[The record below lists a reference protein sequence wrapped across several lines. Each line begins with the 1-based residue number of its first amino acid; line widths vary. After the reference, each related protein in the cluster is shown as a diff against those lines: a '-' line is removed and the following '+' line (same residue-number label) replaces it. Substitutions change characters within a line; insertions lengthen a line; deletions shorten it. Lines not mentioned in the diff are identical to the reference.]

1 MAGFPNPNANQ
12 PPYYSGPIPGES
24 RNNVTTDPLI
34 YLKQD
39 LIEYVRL
46 QLGDGMIDVE
56 LDPAHYEAAYQKTIG
71 TFRQRSEAAYE
82 ESYIFLNIL
91 KDINVY
97 TLPSEVYTVRQLF
110 RRTFGNFAGPNA
122 STFDPFSA
130 ASMNTY
136 MLNYNVSGG
145 LASYDFWCQYTEL
158 SARMFG
164 GYLNYTYNSVT
175 KQLNIMRDPRGEG
188 EQVLVWAYNLKPE
201 ITLLSTFQTKQ
212 WIRDYMVGACKMMI
226 GEAREKFASIAGPQ
240 GGTSLNGAAM
250 KSEGQ
255 AVMDKCLEELKL
267 YIDGAQPLT
276 WVIG

>member
-1 MAGFPNPNANQ
+1 MAGFPNVNANNQ
-12 PPYYSGPIPGES
+12 PQYGGPIPGEA
-24 RNNVTTDPLI
+24 RNNVTTNDLS
-34 YLKQD
+34 YLKQN
-39 LIEYVRL
+39 LIDYVRL
-46 QLGDGMIDVE
+46 QLGDQMIDVE
-56 LDPAHYEAAYQKTIG
+56 LDPEHYEAAYQKTIG
-71 TFRQRSEAAYE
+71 TYRRRSEGAFE
-82 ESYIFLNIL
+82 ESYIFMTIL
-91 KDINVY
+91 KDVNVY
-97 TLPSEVYTVRQLF
+97 TLPSEVMTVRQLF

-188 EQVLVWAYNLKPE
+188 EQVLIWAYMMRPE
-201 ITLLSTFQTKQ
+201 TSLLSDYKIVQ

-255 AVMDKCLEELKL
+255 AIMDKCIEELKL
-267 YIDGAQPLT
+267 YVDGGQPLT